1 MEWLWGTL
9 GRAVTPYPSVC
20 QPGRPA
26 VADRQPLRHQQRP
39 TTVRNSAMQHEFP
52 GSILVYG
59 PGSARMAWLAVRS
72 RPCPLAIG
80 LTLGC
85 GRDGRGGRRVE
96 QGQELALSVI
106 ALCQATGSS
115 NRTAHSVARRSP
127 CLTTEKLRSDA
138 SALAVAHTVTDMGMC
153 ADGRSS
159 AAGRG
164 QDADPPGQ

>member
-1 MEWLWGTL
+1 
-9 GRAVTPYPSVC
+9 
-20 QPGRPA
+20 
-26 VADRQPLRHQQRP
+26 
-39 TTVRNSAMQHEFP
+39 MQHEFP

-115 NRTAHSVARRSP
+115 NPNSP
-127 CLTTEKLRSDA
+127 FGCSTLTVLNYGEA
-138 SALAVAHTVTDMGMC
+138 TV
-153 ADGRSS
+153 
-159 AAGRG
+159 
-164 QDADPPGQ
+164 